1 MSTPPTM
8 LSMREPLITATLF
21 SIYVSKRITAKA
33 IGAIQR
39 LYV

>member
-1 MSTPPTM
+1 M
-8 LSMREPLITATLF
+8 LNMREPLITATLF
-21 SIYVSKRITAKA
+21 SIYVSTRSTAKA